1 MKTHTTF
8 FLFFLLSITYADTI
22 NLTGTVYDQF
32 NQPIAGAEV
41 SLLKSK
47 IPGTITDMYGKFK
60 LTGDTDTPLK
70 VQKIQ
75 PDRQV
80 VLKGSSV
87 NINLKSGLRAHVSIY
102 DFKGIKI
109 SNLQT
114 TSTSTSNQR
123 VDLPLTRLASGV
135 YLTVFNLDGNKAVT
149 RHVICEN
156 RIHSGRV
163 FSTAKNRNNTAIKSQ
178 LIQTTEFTDVL
189 IVISDGTQTVRRAV
203 ISLVEKDIV
212 IKLMP
217 LGAGNITPG
226 IPVFYENGGSGDI
239 TTYGSVSEPEFSQ
252 GGACNYGST
261 LIRYYAAINVSQLP
275 GDLKGQ
281 WQLGQICGA
290 CARVRIRTKDGDIRS
305 TVVRIV
311 DKCPDDNCGIDLG
324 GAPAGEIMKDQPGR
338 YYGEWEW
345 VSCEG
350 VEGVS
355 DGPASLFVKAGS
367 GDWWSLVQ
375 ARNGPGA
382 TSEIRVRKAGTS
394 EWQSLSR
401 ATEAENFFKLPVE
414 LLQDYDDWE
423 LEVLWE
429 TGTTSSLR
437 LPGKKLAVENASY
450 SLMQD

>member
-1 MKTHTTF
+1 MITHTF
-8 FLFFLLSITYADTI
+8 FSLIFLLSITYADTI

-41 SLLKSK
+41 SLLKRN

-60 LTGDTDTPLK
+60 LTGDTDTPLRIH
-70 VQKIQ
+70 QIQ
-75 PDRQV
+75 PDHDV
-80 VLKGSSV
+80 ILKGSSV
-87 NINLKSGLRAHVSIY
+87 NVNLKSDLRADASIY
-102 DFKGIKI
+102 DFKGCKI
-109 SNLQT
+109 SHLQINAA
-114 TSTSTSNQR
+114 SSSNQR
-123 VDLPLTRLASGV
+123 LDLPLTSLVSGV
-135 YLTVFNLDGNKAVT
+135 YLTVLNHDGNKTVI
-149 RHVICEN
+149 RHVICEKE
-156 RIHSGRV
+156 IHSGKV
-163 FSTAKNRNNTAIKSQ
+163 FSTAKNRSNNAIKSQ
-178 LIQTTEFTDVL
+178 RIQTTEFTDILV
-189 IVISDGTQTVRRAV
+189 VFSEGTQTVRRAV
-203 ISLVEKDIV
+203 SSSVEKDIV

-217 LGAGNITPG
+217 LGVGNVTPG
-226 IPVFYENGGSGDI
+226 IPVFYENGGSGDV

-261 LIRYYAAINVSQLP
+261 KIRYYAAINVNQIP

-290 CARVRIRTKDGDIRS
+290 CARVHIRTKEGDIRS

-345 VSCEG
+345 VSCDG

-367 GDWWSLVQ
+367 GNWWSLVQ
-375 ARNGPGA
+375 ARNGSGA
-382 TSEIRVRKAGTS
+382 VLEIRVRKAGTS
-394 EWQSLSR
+394 EWQSLSW

-414 LLQDYDDWE
+414 LLQDDDDWE

-437 LPGKKLAVENASY
+437 LQGKKLAVENTSY
-450 SLMQD
+450 SLMHN